1 MFIVKNQRHGISTV
15 LSKMTE
21 EYDRI
26 DKIRIEL
33 VKLYDHFNNS
43 KDVDNTTKQ
52 SLTYLLESLMNV
64 YEEELR
70 MEYLKQDFVVEKVGY
85 TEFDKKMWILKQRR
99 SDKLEEQFGHEI
111 RCVDCFTDELS
122 DHYRVERN
130 LDIRLPKLLNQ
141 YYDVPLEI
149 FKEEYY
155 S

>member
-64 YEEELR
+64 
-70 MEYLKQDFVVEKVGY
+70 
-85 TEFDKKMWILKQRR
+85 
-99 SDKLEEQFGHEI
+99 
-111 RCVDCFTDELS
+111 
-122 DHYRVERN
+122 
-130 LDIRLPKLLNQ
+130 
-141 YYDVPLEI
+141 
-149 FKEEYY
+149 
-155 S
+155 